1 MIPTPQRLVRFSLLA
16 LVIVIGFYVVLSRR
30 DLGLAGLNP
39 KSPAPVRPIPVDVAE
54 GQRIAWEYS
63 LNDNYSPEPGNPA
76 RTYQEHYFQEVETVP
91 M

>member
-16 LVIVIGFYVVLSRR
+16 LVIVPGFYLVLSRR
-30 DLGLAGLNP
+30 ELGLTGLTPKNP
-39 KSPAPVRPIPVDVAE
+39 HPVRPIPVDVAE
-54 GQRIAWEYS
+54 GQRISWEYS